1 MSDDKSKVGKM
12 DRDRVSASE
21 PYEVEHLAQKFGV
34 PEAEVRKAIQQ
45 AGPMRRDVE
54 AHLQKARVGT

>member
-1 MSDDKSKVGKM
+1 MSDDKSKVGTM

-34 PEAEVRKAIQQ
+34 SQAEVKKAIQQ

-54 AHLQKARVGT
+54 AQLQKVKAGT

>member
-1 MSDDKSKVGKM
+1 MSDDKSKVGTM

-34 PEAEVRKAIQQ
+34 SQAEVRKAIQQ

-54 AHLQKARVGT
+54 AELQKMKAGK

>member
-1 MSDDKSKVGKM
+1 MSDDKSKVGTM
-12 DRDRVSASE
+12 DRDRVSANE

-34 PEAEVRKAIQQ
+34 SQAEVKKAIQQ

-54 AHLQKARVGT
+54 AQLQKVKAGT